1 MVFETETLP
10 SFQEQLRKPTQMKIN
25 EVTGLAGQFARSL
38 GANVARQIGA
48 TATADAILKGM
59 GTQVLPIDSP
69 TFFKDTAKVAK
80 TVLVLAAVAKRAG
93 GIMSA
98 SDIGAVLS
106 KKLPAAWKS
115 ESNKSAVINAFAD
128 ELAKQGVKI
137 GNTPVLPQAS
147 PDEPISIGGE
157 VISPS
162 NPLYAKLKAQAS
174 QAK

>member
-1 MVFETETLP
+1 
-10 SFQEQLRKPTQMKIN
+10 MKIN
-25 EVTGLAGQFARSL
+25 EVTEGIAGDFARSL
-38 GANVARQIGA
+38 GAATANKLGA
-48 TATADAILKGM
+48 TNAANAILNGM

-106 KKLPAAWKS
+106 KKLPAAWRS
-115 ESNKSAVINAFAD
+115 ETNKSAVINAFAD
-128 ELAKQGVKI
+128 ELTKQGVKI
-137 GNTPVLPQAS
+137 GNTPAAAQAS

-162 NPLYAKLKAQAS
+162 DPLYAKLKAQAA